1 MIHSTL
7 TSPSPTSTS
16 KANITPIVAATGVA
30 ETSTQTS
37 LPKASK
43 EGLSIGAKAGIIIA
57 ALIFGAVIILGGVF
71 WLLRKKK
78 QTNEYR
84 DVPSQS
90 HPMIEEDIGQAAEIT
105 RGIETEPNHKWA
117 VSQLDAEKQQI
128 YEAGPGISNRRHEL
142 GAPGI

>member
-1 MIHSTL
+1 M
-7 TSPSPTSTS
+7 
-16 KANITPIVAATGVA
+16 
-30 ETSTQTS
+30 
-37 LPKASK
+37 
-43 EGLSIGAKAGIIIA
+43 
-57 ALIFGAVIILGGVF
+57 IILGGVF

-128 YEAGPGISNRRHEL
+128 YEAGPGIPNRRHEL